1 MEFTSL
7 QEAVRWMEM
16 KQVSQLTDG
25 SKKMIAFCYDKYHF
39 SISILYI
46 FERKSITAYCFMDR
60 YLLLQ
65 QKKNRTSFLNSQY
78 ELRNV
83 CFRDIQVQVTLF

>member
-25 SKKMIAFCYDKYHF
+25 SKKMIAFCYDKYHTF
-39 SISILYI
+39 LS
-46 FERKSITAYCFMDR
+46 
-60 YLLLQ
+60 LLLF
-65 QKKNRTSFLNSQY
+65 FL
-78 ELRNV
+78 
-83 CFRDIQVQVTLF
+83 